1 MYTGEVLTRFLLV
14 AETVS
19 LTSTAARPGRTSRH
33 VPRGQQPSPKP
44 ALGPCLSSE
53 TQISQL
59 FLTMGMAT
67 DSRAIS
73 QWSTLHVA
81 PPAVSNFALEE
92 SNYCHLT
99 VPKQQQALL
108 RAGRAVILFPGEH

>member
-53 TQISQL
+53 TQIPQL

-67 DSRAIS
+67 DSKEPS
-73 QWSTLHVA
+73 LSGPPCTLHLLQSVTSLWRKA
-81 PPAVSNFALEE
+81 T
-92 SNYCHLT
+92 T
-99 VPKQQQALL
+99 VTSQ
-108 RAGRAVILFPGEH
+108 FPNSSRLC